1 MQGAFRL
8 ITIVET
14 PIFQRDAA
22 KYLTPNQVDAIHAL
36 IVRNPLV
43 GKQDALQ
50 VDSLSFEW
58 SKNPSIILEYAI
70 SLDPNLTLFLLALHL
85 PGEAQGDPNQWK
97 ISRDMLKKIGVGIA
111 IREVGKWVF
120 EKIKDF
126 WHL

>member
-1 MQGAFRL
+1 L

-36 IVRNPLV
+36 IVRNPLI
-43 GKQDALQ
+43 GQQDALQ
-50 VDSLSFEW
+50 VNSLSFEW

-70 SLDPNLTLFLLALHL
+70 SLEPNLTIFLLAVHL
-85 PGEAQGDPNQWK
+85 SGEALGDPGLWK
-97 ISRDMLKKIGVGIA
+97 SSRETLKNIGIGIA

-120 EKIKDF
+120 EKLKDF
-126 WHL
+126 WHF